1 MKLLKIKNIQSCK
14 MKITWDGINDR
25 LDIVNKKDGEL
36 EDVAIE
42 NIQNEVQKENGN
54 SELEDMW
61 KQWSIHVID
70 VSKKENLVWTGIN
83 IWSYNGHF
91 IFKV

>member
-1 MKLLKIKNIQSCK
+1 

-54 SELEDMW
+54 SELEDMQ

-70 VSKKENLVWTGIN
+70 VSKKKKFSVDRNKYL
-83 IWSYNGHF
+83 
-91 IFKV
+91 KL